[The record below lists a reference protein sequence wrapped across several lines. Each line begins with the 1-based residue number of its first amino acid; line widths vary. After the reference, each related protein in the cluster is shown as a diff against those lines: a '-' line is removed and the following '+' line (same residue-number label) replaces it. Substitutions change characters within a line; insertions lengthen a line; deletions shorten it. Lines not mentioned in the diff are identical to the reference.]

1 MINSSDTVMNKSS
14 LRPFL
19 YPMILYLI
27 GVVVYATAV
36 SYFDRNRILGN
47 IDEKLLFAA
56 RNVKYI
62 LPENFHDRALEKG
75 AISDSE
81 NIRNTAMLSDFAKIS
96 DLSYLYTAV
105 IRDGEVYFTSSSAS
119 DEDIKKKDLP
129 FYWQDYPEA
138 TTEFKAAIRSNS
150 PTFESSQDRWGSF
163 RSAVLSESSPGGQKY
178 LVGADMNIS
187 HVNTEIVK
195 GVIIIFARAFF
206 FMIILT
212 PFFIVLRNF
221 YRKHSFQLENEVI
234 ERRQAE
240 AKLEQYKFHL
250 EEIIRKRTEQLQQEI
265 TDRKQIEF
273 ELEKAKEIAVRE
285 SRAKSIFL
293 ANMSHEIRTPMNGV
307 IGMANIL
314 KDTEL
319 NDQQREYLDIIEISG
334 NNLLSI
340 INDILDFSKIEAGQ
354 VELENIPF
362 NLMQQVDEVTKILH
376 IKAEAKGLKL
386 FFMISPDLPDQVK
399 GDPVRFKQIII
410 NLTNNAI
417 KFTQEG
423 NITITLESVSQS
435 AAKLIIRCN
444 VKDTGIGISASG
456 REKLFKEF
464 SQTDASTTRK
474 YGGTGLGLKI
484 SKDLAHLMGG
494 DIGVDSTEGRG
505 STFWFT
511 AEFEKMAQSE
521 IDRLKAEKKDE
532 SSKSLSILMVEDN
545 YISQKVAK
553 TALDRDGYHNIEIA
567 ENGKVAVKMF
577 QDKEYHLV
585 LMDIRMPVMDGL
597 EATEK
602 FREIEH
608 NNPNRFPT
616 TIVAF
621 TAYAIEGDR
630 ERFILAGMDDYIAK
644 PFQPEELIRVIEK
657 YAVKHRFRSQRSL
670 RILLAEDNKINQK
683 VATKTLEAFGHKVDV
698 VENGLEAVEKVKQNV
713 YDLIMMDLEMP
724 EMDGIEATRVI
735 RKMESD
741 HLLPENTSSKKV
753 KIVALTAH
761 SSTEDRARCQE
772 IGMDDYIS
780 KPFRQ
785 SEIARALNI

>member
-1 MINSSDTVMNKSS
+1 MNLKQSS

-19 YPMILYLI
+19 APMIFYLV
-27 GVVVYATAV
+27 GVVIYALFV
-36 SYFDRNRILGN
+36 SYFDRNKIIRS
-47 IDEKLLFAA
+47 IDERLLYAA
-56 RNVKYI
+56 RNVKFI
-62 LPENFHDRALEKG
+62 LPDDFHDRAVTAG

-81 NIRNTAMLSDFAKIS
+81 NTRNIAMLSDFAKIS
-96 DLSYLYTAV
+96 NLSYLYTTV
-105 IRDGEVYFTSSSAS
+105 VRDGKVFFTSSSAS
-119 DEDIKKKDLP
+119 DEDIRKKNLP
-129 FYWQDYPEA
+129 YYWQDYPEA
-138 TTEFKAAIRSNS
+138 TPEFIATIKATS
-150 PTFESSQDRWGSF
+150 PTFESSKDRWGSF
-163 RSAVLSESSPGGQKY
+163 RSAIISISSPGGHQY
-178 LVGADMNIS
+178 LVGADMNITF
-187 HVNTEIVK
+187 VNKEILM
-195 GVIIIFARAFF
+195 GIGGILLRAFF
-206 FMIILT
+206 FLIILI
-212 PFFIVLRNF
+212 PLFIKIRNF
-221 YRKHSFQLENEVI
+221 YKGHTFILEKEILERK
-234 ERRQAE
+234 QAE
-240 AKLEQYKFHL
+240 AKLEQYKLHL
-250 EEIIRKRTEQLQQEI
+250 EEIIRRRTEQLEQEI
-265 TDRKQIEF
+265 TDRKLMEI
-273 ELEKAKEIAVRE
+273 ELEKAKEIAIRE

-362 NLMQQVDEVTKILH
+362 NLMKQVDEVTKILH
-376 IKAEAKGLKL
+376 VKSEAKGLKL
-386 FFMISPDLPDQVK
+386 FFMISPELPDHVK

-423 NITITLESVSQS
+423 SITITLEPVSQHNE
-435 AAKLIIRCN
+435 KLMIRCN
-444 VKDTGIGISASG
+444 VKDTGIGISLAG

-464 SQTDASTTRK
+464 SQTDVSTTRK

-494 DIGVDSTEGRG
+494 DIGVDSVENKG

-511 AEFEKMAQSE
+511 AEFDTIGQSE
-521 IDRLKAEKKDE
+521 IDRIKADKKDDT
-532 SSKSLSILMVEDN
+532 SKSLSILMVEDN

-553 TALDRDGYHNIEIA
+553 TALDRDGYHDIEIA
-567 ENGKVAVKMF
+567 ENGKVAIKMYSE
-577 QDKEYHLV
+577 KEYDIV

-597 EATEK
+597 AATERI
-602 FREIEH
+602 RELER
-608 NNPNRFPT
+608 NDPNRKPT

-630 ERFILAGMDDYIAK
+630 ERFISAGMDDYIAK

-657 YAVKHRFRSQRSL
+657 YALKRRFRSQRSL
-670 RILLAEDNKINQK
+670 KILLAEDNKINQK
-683 VATKTLEAFGHKVDV
+683 VATKTLEAFGHEVDV
-698 VENGLEAVEKVKQNV
+698 VENGLEAIEKVKQKA
-713 YDLIMMDLEMP
+713 YDLILMDLEMP
-724 EMDGIEATRVI
+724 EMDGIEATRLI
-735 RKMESD
+735 RKMEMD
-741 HLLPENTSSKKV
+741 NLLPGNDRKKI

-761 SSTEDRARCQE
+761 STTEDRAKCQA

-785 SEIARALNI
+785 SEIARALNL

>member
-1 MINSSDTVMNKSS
+1 MNQKQSS

-19 YPMILYLI
+19 TPMIIYLI
-27 GVVVYATAV
+27 GVAIYAVVV
-36 SYFDRNRILGN
+36 SYVDRNATVKN
-47 IDEKLLFAA
+47 IDEKLLYVAQ
-56 RNVKYI
+56 NVKFI
-62 LPENFHDRALEKG
+62 LPDDFHDRALSKG

-81 NIRNTAMLSDFAKIS
+81 NVRNTTLLSEFAKIS
-96 DLSYLYTAV
+96 NLSYLYTAV
-105 IRDGEVYFTSSSAS
+105 IRDGKAYFTSSSAS
-119 DEDIKKKDLP
+119 EEDIMNNNLP

-138 TTEFKAAIRSNS
+138 TSEFKSTIKSNS
-150 PTFESSQDRWGSF
+150 PTFEYSKDRWGSF
-163 RSAVLSESSPGGQKY
+163 RSAIICELSPGGQKY
-178 LVGADMNIS
+178 LIGADMNVSFVKIES
-187 HVNTEIVK
+187 IKRVGIVLLK
-195 GVIIIFARAFF
+195 ALFF
-206 FMIILT
+206 FIILI

-221 YRKHSFQLENEVI
+221 YKGHAFHLEREILERK
-234 ERRQAE
+234 QAE
-240 AKLEQYKFHL
+240 AKLEQYKLHL
-250 EEIIRKRTEQLQQEI
+250 QEIVRRRTEELQQEI
-265 TDRKQIEF
+265 ADRKLIEI
-273 ELEKAKEIAVRE
+273 ELEKAKEIAIRE
-285 SRAKSIFL
+285 SKAKSIFL

-376 IKAEAKGLKL
+376 VRAEGKELKL
-386 FFMISPDLPDQVK
+386 FFMISPELPDHVK

-423 NITITLESVSQS
+423 SITITLEPVSQS
-435 AAKLIIRCN
+435 SEKLMIRCN
-444 VKDTGIGISASG
+444 VKDTGIGISSNSLE
-456 REKLFKEF
+456 RLFKEF

-494 DIGVDSTEGRG
+494 EIGVDSEEGKG

-511 AEFEKMAQSE
+511 AEFEKIEQSE
-521 IDRLKAEKKDE
+521 IDQLVANKKNDL
-532 SSKSLSILMVEDN
+532 SKFLTILMVEDN

-553 TALDRDGYHNIEIA
+553 TALERYGYHFVEIA
-567 ENGKVAVKMF
+567 ENGKLAVKMF
-577 QDKEYHLV
+577 SEKEYHLV

-602 FREIEH
+602 LREIER
-608 NNPNRFPT
+608 NNPDRSRT

-621 TAYAIEGDR
+621 TAYAVEGDR
-630 ERFILAGMDDYIAK
+630 ERFLAAGMDDYIAK
-644 PFQPEELIRVIEK
+644 PFQPEELIQVIEK
-657 YAVKHRFRSQRSL
+657 FANKHRFRSQRSL
-670 RILLAEDNKINQK
+670 KILLAEDNKINQK
-683 VATKTLEAFGHKVDV
+683 VASKTLEAFGHRVDV
-698 VENGLEAVEKVKQNV
+698 VENGLEAVEKVKQNE

-735 RKMESD
+735 RKME
-741 HLLPENTSSKKV
+741 LENALPGINRKKL

-761 SSTEDRARCQE
+761 SSTEDRAKCQE

>member
-1 MINSSDTVMNKSS
+1 MRKSS

-19 YPMILYLI
+19 TPMIIYLI
-27 GVVVYATAV
+27 GVVVFVIAV
-36 SYFDRNRILGN
+36 SYIDRNKILQN
-47 IDEKLLFAA
+47 IDETLLHSA
-56 RNVKYI
+56 RSVRYI
-62 LPENFHDRALEKG
+62 LPEDFHDRAVAKG

-81 NIRNTAMLSDFAKIS
+81 NIGNIRMLSDFARVEE
-96 DLSYLYTAV
+96 LSYLYTAV
-105 IRDGEVYFTSSSAS
+105 IREGVVYFTSSSATE
-119 DEDIKKKDLP
+119 EDVKKNDLP
-129 FYWQDYPEA
+129 YYWQEYPEA
-138 TTEFKAAIRSNS
+138 TPEFKATIQADS
-150 PTFESSQDRWGSF
+150 PTYESTKDRWGSF
-163 RSAVLSESSPGGQKY
+163 RSVILCELSPGGKKY
-178 LVGADMNIS
+178 LVGADMDVS
-187 HVNTEIVK
+187 FVNMEILRGV
-195 GVIIIFARAFF
+195 GVIFLWAFF
-206 FMIILT
+206 FLIILIPLFVVT
-212 PFFIVLRNF
+212 KNF
-221 YRKHSFQLENEVI
+221 YRSHAFQLEKENL
-234 ERRQAE
+234 ERKQVE
-240 AKLEQYKFHL
+240 AKLEQYKLHL
-250 EEIIRKRTEQLQQEI
+250 EEIVRRRTDQLQQEI
-265 TDRKQIEF
+265 SERKLIEV
-273 ELEKAKEIAVRE
+273 ELEKAKEMAIRE

-376 IKAEAKGLKL
+376 IKAVAKGLKL

-417 KFTQEG
+417 KFTSEG
-423 NITITLESVSQS
+423 NITITIEQVNQT
-435 AAKLIIRCN
+435 ADKIMVRCN
-444 VKDTGIGISASG
+444 VKDTGIGISANG

-464 SQTDASTTRK
+464 SQTDASTSRK

-494 DIGVDSTEGRG
+494 DIGVESEEGKG

-511 AEFEKMAQSE
+511 AEFGKVTQSE
-521 IDRLKAEKKDE
+521 IDSLKEEKKD
-532 SSKSLSILMVEDN
+532 SSLKKLSILMVEDN

-577 QDKEYHLV
+577 MEKEYHLV

-602 FREIEH
+602 FREIER
-608 NNPNRFPT
+608 NNPDRNPT

-630 ERFILAGMDDYIAK
+630 ERFLSAGMDDYIAK

-657 YAVKHRFRSQRSL
+657 YANKHRFRSQRSL
-670 RILLAEDNKINQK
+670 KILLAEDNKINQK

-698 VENGLEAVEKVKQNV
+698 VENGLEAIEKVKENE

-735 RKMESD
+735 REMESGN
-741 HLLPENTSSKKV
+741 LLSGSNRKRL